1 METLQEIDKLNN
13 ELYNIIYSKSN
24 IKNRYSEI
32 RNNDIVKIMREKQDI
47 EYFEKIV
54 IKFNDKFKTENDF
67 TILLNK
73 IYEKVIQ
80 NLVLSIKNNDEEEL
94 NKNLKQNFL
103 YLVPQKR
110 EEIEEKIGEFKI
122 KIKNANLKLEDETIK
137 KDQKF
142 LNFYKN
148 FLENTYTELYKSVP
162 EHKNEIFFINY
173 LNEIIEKAKKEN
185 NINNLKD
192 VLIKDEECK
201 NKFLKS
207 IINKNCEKL
216 FLNNC
221 LDYLTNDIFL
231 DKENPITLL
240 ANLILNKVYDS
251 DYSSNLNNSENNGFV
266 EKSFKF
272 IKSFFKQDNED
283 NEDNEDFYEKL
294 NKRIKEFLEE
304 SKNKNNHFDLQKTIA
319 FLFRINKEI
328 ENEKYKVSF
337 SKKITLEKN
346 AIDFFIKK
354 VLENDGGEF
363 FKKLQNFVQ
372 NGDFNFNYPIE
383 KTFLEK
389 VEKEFSLFVLFKF
402 LLETQ
407 KFENNFKNS
416 NYLNVFN
423 YLDIFPVI
431 KEKIVEDIN
440 IKERTI
446 FNLAYSDI
454 LRLDNFKNFV
464 KQQNNFLNGI
474 GENFV
479 LKNKEEIIGLKNI
492 LKNNNQY
499 FKNFLINLLEMTN
512 LSEKE
517 MFNFRK
523 LKEERKKNSYFDYL
537 KETEFDNYLTN
548 INLSK
553 MKICNKNTL
562 DNFMSCYSKLVI
574 FNYIIEQFEKNNNI
588 HDAKNINI
596 SSLMEYVKENKDLK
610 EIHDKFAKIELKD
623 CVLNKQ
629 DFKNLIEKFDNKNE
643 NLNLNII
650 EQQLTSRLIIED
662 CVPKMQCEKE
672 IIKFSE
678 LIKLCDF
685 NEEKI
690 QESLEKLKYGY
701 NLSNLVKEEEEE
713 NKKQKEERNGEYG
726 AYDHL
731 FYSQNNNIERN
742 EEPSKNLEEKI
753 ESRMSDFN
761 SQSNYN
767 YSYSGSSSNSDSS
780 SSSD

>member
-1 METLQEIDKLNN
+1 MEMLQEIDQLNN
-13 ELYNIIYSKSN
+13 ELYNMIYSKSN

-32 RNNDIVKIMREKQDI
+32 RNNDIVKIMIEKQDI

-54 IKFNDKFKTENDF
+54 VKFNDKFKTENDF

-221 LDYLTNDIFL
+221 LDYLTNDTFL

-251 DYSSNLNNSENNGFV
+251 DYSSNLNHSENNGFV

-272 IKSFFKQDNED
+272 IKSFFKQD

-431 KEKIVEDIN
+431 KEKIVEDVN
-440 IKERTI
+440 VRERTI
-446 FNLAYSDI
+446 FNLAYGNV
-454 LRLDNFKNFV
+454 LRLDNFKNFI
-464 KQQNNFLNGI
+464 KQQNNFLNDI

-479 LKNKEEIIGLKNI
+479 LKNKEEIMGLKNI

-523 LKEERKKNSYFDYL
+523 LKDERKKNPYFDYL

-553 MKICNKNTL
+553 MKIYNKNTL

-574 FNYIIEQFEKNNNI
+574 FNYIIEKFEENNI
-588 HDAKNINI
+588 HDVKNINI
-596 SSLMEYVKENKDLK
+596 SSLMGYIKENKDLK
-610 EIHDKFAKIELKD
+610 EIHDEFAKIKLNE
-623 CVLNKQ
+623 CVINKQ
-629 DFKNLIEKFDNKNE
+629 DFKNLIENFDKKNE
-643 NLNLNII
+643 NFNLDIVT
-650 EQQLTSRLIIED
+650 QQLTSRLIVED
-662 CVPKMQCEKE
+662 CIPKMECEKE

-678 LIKLCDF
+678 FIILCNFD
-685 NEEKI
+685 EEKI
-690 QESLEKLKYGY
+690 RESLEKLKYGY
-701 NLSNLVKEEEEE
+701 SLSDLVKEEE
-713 NKKQKEERNGEYG
+713 NKKQKEERNNEYG

-731 FYSQNNNIERN
+731 FYSQINNVERN
-742 EEPSKNLEEKI
+742 EETSKSLEEKI
-753 ESRMSDFN
+753 ESRMSDLSSQTQSTYN
-761 SQSNYN
+761 S
-767 YSYSGSSSNSDSS
+767 YSYGSSSSSYSDSS

>member
-1 METLQEIDKLNN
+1 MKTLQEIDKLNN

-24 IKNRYSEI
+24 IKNRYSQI

-80 NLVLSIKNNDEEEL
+80 NLVLSIKNDDEEEL

-103 YLVPQKR
+103 YLVSQKR
-110 EEIEEKIGEFKI
+110 KEIEEKVGEFKI

-148 FLENTYTELYKSVP
+148 FLENTYTELYKNIP
-162 EHKNEIFFINY
+162 EYKNEIFFINY

-185 NINNLKD
+185 NVDNLKD
-192 VLIKDEECK
+192 VLIKDNECK

-207 IINKNCEKL
+207 IINKNYEKL

-221 LDYLTNDIFL
+221 LDYLTNDTFL

-240 ANLILNKVYDS
+240 ANSILNKVYDS
-251 DYSSNLNNSENNGFV
+251 DYSSNLNHSENNSFV
-266 EKSFKF
+266 EKSFNF
-272 IKSFFKQDNED
+272 IKSFFKQNNKDNED
-283 NEDNEDFYEKL
+283 NEGFYEKL
-294 NKRIKEFLEE
+294 NKRIKQFLEE
-304 SKNKNNHFDLQKTIA
+304 IKNENNHFDLQKTIA

-337 SKKITLEKN
+337 SEKAILEKN

-354 VLENDGGEF
+354 VLENDGSEF

-372 NGDFNFNYPIE
+372 NGDLNFNYPIE
-383 KTFLEK
+383 KSFLEK
-389 VEKEFSLFVLFKF
+389 IEKEFSSFVLFKF

-407 KFENNFKNS
+407 KFENNFENS
-416 NYLNVFN
+416 NHLNVFN

-431 KEKIVEDIN
+431 KEKIVEDVN
-440 IKERTI
+440 VRERTI
-446 FNLAYSDI
+446 FNLAYGNV
-454 LRLDNFKNFV
+454 LRLDNFKNFI
-464 KQQNNFLNGI
+464 KQQNNFLNDI

-479 LKNKEEIIGLKNI
+479 LKNKEEIMGLKNI

-523 LKEERKKNSYFDYL
+523 LKDERKKNPYFDYL

-548 INLSK
+548 VNLSK
-553 MKICNKNTL
+553 MKIYNKNTL

-574 FNYIIEQFEKNNNI
+574 FNYIIEKFEENNI
-588 HDAKNINI
+588 HNVKNINI
-596 SSLMEYVKENKDLK
+596 SSLMEYIKENKDLK
-610 EIHDKFAKIELKD
+610 EIHDEFAKIKLNE
-623 CVLNKQ
+623 CVINKQ
-629 DFKNLIEKFDNKNE
+629 DFKNLIENFDKKNE
-643 NLNLNII
+643 NLNLDII
-650 EQQLTSRLIIED
+650 AQQLTSRLIIED

-701 NLSNLVKEEEEE
+701 NLLDLVKEEE